1 MHPQTTFRLGVAQ
14 QRLALLRELADVL
27 GLAQGALLN
36 SDLDRLQVQNG
47 RQLTLCKTLRTL
59 AGDCAGP
66 GIQASEPPIL
76 PPAVFGPGSFSA
88 PIDGVEISRQL
99 QEAGLQVRHL
109 NRVQAALLR
118 RARRS
123 LEISACLRASCGLT
137 YAAPAADRVIL
148 TT

>member
-1 MHPQTTFRLGVAQ
+1 MYPQTTFRLGIAE
-14 QRLALLRELADVL
+14 QRLALLRELAEVL

-36 SDLDRLQVQNG
+36 SDLDRLQEQNG

-59 AGDCAGP
+59 AGDSAGP
-66 GIQASEPPIL
+66 GIQASEPAIS
-76 PPAVFGPGSFSA
+76 PPAIFGPGSLSA
-88 PIDGVEISRQL
+88 PIDGDAISRQL
-99 QEAGLQVRHL
+99 QEVRRQVQHL

-123 LEISACLRASCGLT
+123 LEISACLRARCALT
-137 YAAPAADRVIL
+137 YAESATDRGIL